1 MTKEEA
7 NNFLKSLNFSEPN
20 IQEYSKNTFEVKK
33 VNHVIKGEEHSVFL
47 LMQDNHRWMAWN
59 KTNNKEV
66 FELYSHY
73 CLAKGHVICT
83 GMGFLLREK
92 WLLSKPDVS
101 KITVIEINKNIIE
114 YHKIFNPD
122 ILCNIE
128 VINADVY
135 NFKGK
140 CDTLL
145 IDNFE
150 GGVEHNVHE
159 YSFLCGTKIICDNIN
174 HGLAWMWPME
184 DILNSHY
191 KNYIGLSLSDLYN
204 NIKKYFGLQT
214 FPNLNEEQLFD
225 FCSKHFIGDFTKCTF
240 KEKNT

>member
-7 NNFLKSLNFSEPN
+7 TNFLKNLNFSGPIIE
-20 IQEYSKNTFEVKK
+20 EYAKNNFKIEK
-33 VNHVIKGEEHSVFL
+33 IDGVFVFK
-47 LMQDNHRWMAWN
+47 QDGFQWMIWDQ
-59 KTNNKEV
+59 KTNEQV
-66 FELYSHY
+66 FNFYSHY

-114 YHKIFNPD
+114 YHKLFNPD
-122 ILCNIE
+122 ILRSIE
-128 VINADVY
+128 VVNDNVY
-135 NFKGK
+135 DFKGE

-150 GGVEHNVHE
+150 GDYTHE
-159 YSFLCGTKIICDNIN
+159 YNFLYGTKVICDNIN
-174 HGLAWMWPME
+174 HKVAWMWPME
-184 DILNSHY
+184 GILNLHY
-191 KNYIGLSLSDLYN
+191 KEYIGLSLFELYN
-204 NIKKYFGLQT
+204 NIKKYFDLRT

-225 FCSKHFIGDFTKCTF
+225 FCHKFFMGNFTKCRLEEN
-240 KEKNT
+240 K